1 MDTNDPP
8 IMTLT
13 EVADYLRI
21 PKASV
26 YKLAQQGR
34 IPCQKV
40 GKHWR
45 FRRAAVDEWLSPG
58 PQRNP
63 ESQAGQGIHM
73 KRPRRRTGRSAGSG
87 RTRAHG

>member
-8 IMTLT
+8 IMTLI

-21 PKASV
+21 PKASI

-45 FRRAAVDEWLSPG
+45 FRREAVDTWLESGPAQAEGGPG
-58 PQRNP
+58 ISASSMAPV
-63 ESQAGQGIHM
+63 QG
-73 KRPRRRTGRSAGSG
+73 REA
-87 RTRAHG
+87 

>member
-1 MDTNDPP
+1 MDTTAQP
-8 IMTLT
+8 IMTLI

-21 PKASV
+21 PKASI

-45 FRRAAVDEWLSPG
+45 FRREAINNWLVS
-58 PQRNP
+58 
-63 ESQAGQGIHM
+63 
-73 KRPRRRTGRSAGSG
+73 GSG
-87 RTRAHG
+87 NPASRRAYEDA

>member
-1 MDTNDPP
+1 MDRTDPP

-45 FRRAAVDEWLSPG
+45 FRREALDRWLEKRDAG
-58 PQRNP
+58 EEVPQR
-63 ESQAGQGIHM
+63 
-73 KRPRRRTGRSAGSG
+73 RPRVSG
-87 RTRAHG
+87 QV

>member
-1 MDTNDPP
+1 MATSDPP
-8 IMTLT
+8 VMTLV

-21 PKASV
+21 PKASL

-45 FRRAAVDEWLSPG
+45 FRKAALEQWLS
-58 PQRNP
+58 NSY
-63 ESQAGQGIHM
+63 E
-73 KRPRRRTGRSAGSG
+73 TGRAEGEVNSAD
-87 RTRAHG
+87 